1 MNSKYRRM
9 LNRLPEDIKTILEG
23 LGSEYIVENYNPQY
37 MGWSVDIV
45 IKSKRFNLVK
55 EWHQVFISE
64 IKNEGNIHL
73 WPEKDKKSNLEL
85 ENVAGVIN
93 ELIA

>member
-1 MNSKYRRM
+1 M

-23 LGSEYIVENYNPQY
+23 LSSEYIVENYNPQY

-64 IKNEGNIHL
+64 IKSEGSIHL
-73 WPEKDKKSNLEL
+73 WPEKDQKSNLEL